1 MYNLALY
8 YEGEGN
14 DSIASDSWWRK
25 SVQQGGDKRAISRVL
40 SDCGPEKAFAKQ
52 EAEKALLKSLD
63 LGKYDMRMEAM
74 YFYLG
79 GYCGHVDL
87 SRVRNYYSP
96 NARDYLT
103 MCDVAL
109 KYGEI
114 VKSVSNDAVDRKN
127 AIGLLQECT
136 VKSNSSGDT
145 HRRAEEMLASLQPYQ

>member
-25 SVQQGGDKRAISRVL
+25 SVQGGDKRGISRAL
-40 SDCGPEKAFAKQ
+40 SDCGSGKAFTKQ
-52 EAEKALLKSLD
+52 DAEKVLLKSLD

-87 SRVRNYYSP
+87 SRVRNYYSS

-114 VKSVSNDAVDRKN
+114 VKSVSNDSVDRKN
-127 AIGLLQECT
+127 AINLLQECT
-136 VKSNSSGDT
+136 AKSNSSGVT